1 MKYKNLSS
9 KIEEIKQKQRK
20 IKKKSYNVPKFY

>member
-1 MKYKNLSS
+1 MKYKNLGS

-20 IKKKSYNVPKFY
+20 IKKSYNVPKFY